1 MLPSR
6 LDNLDSDEASAEG
19 RVEAWYSGIWMLIGQ
34 PVFGVGPSGSSA
46 TSSGSPSWRSRC
58 SWSGRLA
65 DPRRPAGSDAT
76 GWGRHRAV
84 ARVYLLSMMGY
95 LIGIF
100 FLSRTYNPLLFILCG
115 LCVAIFQAMRHGWPA
130 LAPIR
135 FRSWAVPLVALELGS
150 IVFIFLP
157 VKVLL

>member
-1 MLPSR
+1 MLAFAELVLFGYYFWISFVALSLLMVWVASR
-6 LDNLDSDEASAEG
+6 TFAAPGGSASPEW
-19 RVEAWYSGIWMLIGQ
+19 E
-34 PVFGVGPSGSSA
+34 
-46 TSSGSPSWRSRC
+46 
-58 SWSGRLA
+58 
-65 DPRRPAGSDAT
+65 
-76 GWGRHRAV
+76 RHRAI

-150 IVFIFLP
+150 VVFIFLT